1 MITYYKVNHK
11 NVLDYASFPTFVL
24 CSVGIVL
31 CIVLL
36 CGVCCV
42 VLLYVV

>member
-24 CSVGIVL
+24 CFVY
-31 CIVLL
+31 
-36 CGVCCV
+36 CV
-42 VLLYVV
+42 VVWCCCMLFN